1 MRDIH
6 IEVAL
11 LAIIVPQLVQ
21 VVFELVILET
31 ARTREPREHPPFL
44 RLHLTFQLIRFYPRI
59 PDEADIGDLHL
70 GTFFYFEDDRAEST
84 HPIPLNGVS
93 DGDLIVTRLLVIL
106 DQLARVVL
114 YLAFIEREIGPG
126 FSLLFKAVALDL
138 LVALE
143 LDREDAILRRDLD
156 HEIQGVR
163 LTGFLFELDQLKKT
177 RAVERAQIAV
187 EHIGV
192 ELAPLPDLHV
202 RAHDLL
208 INVGRSHK
216 LDRNRAGLEDRGRL
230 LRLFRLILARS
241 LCSDRSSTRSQQQEN
256 GDD

>member
-1 MRDIH
+1 M
-6 IEVAL
+6 
-11 LAIIVPQLVQ
+11 
-21 VVFELVILET
+21 
-31 ARTREPREHPPFL
+31 
-44 RLHLTFQLIRFYPRI
+44 
-59 PDEADIGDLHL
+59 
-70 GTFFYFEDDRAEST
+70 
-84 HPIPLNGVS
+84 
-93 DGDLIVTRLLVIL
+93 VIL

-114 YLAFIEREIGPG
+114 YLAFIEGEIGPSFG
-126 FSLLFKAVALDL
+126 LLFEAVALDL

-143 LDREDAILRRDLD
+143 LDRQDAILRRDLD

-216 LDRNRAGLEDRGRL
+216 LDRNRAGLEDWGRL

-241 LCSDRSSTRSQQQEN
+241 LGSDRSSTRSQQQEN